1 MFGSVMQ
8 LGRQHSWQSLT
19 VRDRLGLDAKLEQI
33 TGMDDLISDA
43 DLMEQGPAPNPA
55 KGKLDSY
62 DFAVM
67 SCKDMERWLLDL
79 LHCQD
84 GPGKP

>member
-62 DFAVM
+62 DFAV
-67 SCKDMERWLLDL
+67 LQG
-79 LHCQD
+79 H
-84 GPGKP
+84 GKMAAGFVTLSGWSW